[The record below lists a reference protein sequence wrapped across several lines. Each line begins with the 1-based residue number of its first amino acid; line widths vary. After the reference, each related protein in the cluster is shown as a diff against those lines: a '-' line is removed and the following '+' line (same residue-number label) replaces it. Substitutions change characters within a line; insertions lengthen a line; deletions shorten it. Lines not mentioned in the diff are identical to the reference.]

1 MFFERGGARHLRW
14 QVSDV
19 LADSAE
25 VRRARKQ
32 VGGCRQEISR
42 KHFNNVASSNTSR
55 LYMNAEHAD

>member
-1 MFFERGGARHLRW
+1 MFFELRGARHLRW

-32 VGGCRQEISR
+32 VGGCLDKKSVGSIS
-42 KHFNNVASSNTSR
+42 TSLLPQTLLR
-55 LYMNAEHAD
+55 FT